1 MFLFGR
7 GRGICFAGLAWL
19 MFRCASGSRSFLVE
33 VQLQGSPVGLSQIFV
48 RAVVAGKKL
57 F

>member
-48 RAVVAGKKL
+48 RAVVAGKK
-57 F
+57 